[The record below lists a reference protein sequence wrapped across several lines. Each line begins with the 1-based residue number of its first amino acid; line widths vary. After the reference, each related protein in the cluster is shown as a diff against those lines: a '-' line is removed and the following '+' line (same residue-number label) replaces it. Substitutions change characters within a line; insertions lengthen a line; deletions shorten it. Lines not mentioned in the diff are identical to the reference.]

1 MIISAGLFIVSVI
14 SVSTF
19 ILGIVTV
26 QICTCINKDDESV
39 WSELTTECF
48 CEETVVFE
56 NGIVKVQKK
65 KCAFCE

>member
-1 MIISAGLFIVSVI
+1 MIITGLFIVSVI

-26 QICTCINKDDESV
+26 QICTCINNDHESV
-39 WSELTTECF
+39 CSDLTNDCF